1 MGTAGGRGNAARKR
15 VPTNGRQ
22 VLRPGNGH
30 CDSLHTSK
38 KKRKAKAGSN
48 RFGNRRLSR
57 SEKSGRLGLLLFAPK
72 MRAANF
78 VRCKHG
84 ACSFLFKRIPR
95 VVQVPRQ
102 HAAATG

>member
-30 CDSLHTSK
+30 SDTLHTSK

-48 RFGNRRLSR
+48 RFGKEGSADR
-57 SEKSGRLGLLLFAPK
+57 SNPADWAFYFFAPK
-72 MRAANF
+72 MRAGNF
-78 VRCKHG
+78 VRCEHG

-95 VVQVPRQ
+95 LVQVPRQ
-102 HAAATG
+102 HVAATG